1 MKNYEERHEEA
12 AQAWLFMDGIKPQM
26 PALPQWQF
34 VL

>member
-1 MKNYEERHEEA
+1 MNNYYEEA
-12 AQAWLFMDGIKPQM
+12 AVAWLFMDCIKPQM